1 MGRYLVI
8 GAATSIMASKEEA
21 KKKYSS
27 MDRFREDLLKRFNT
41 NGIYDVEEDETQ
53 IRLTLKDGVCR
64 EEWLPFLA
72 TFFELRFGPRNSY
85 WRDLEKELS
94 KYDSLE
100 KWVEVARETN
110 AHYYHYDSLR
120 WYPFNGEREWDATTV
135 HTNIVGLSLDGKIG
149 MEYYYEI
156 FAFFTRLLRD
166 RLSQFR
172 LADSLLVHITE

>member
-1 MGRYLVI
+1 MVGSSCFGVRVDFSLCKALSEPRV
-8 GAATSIMASKEEA
+8 GEASI
-21 KKKYSS
+21 SS
-27 MDRFREDLLKRFNT
+27 RHF
-41 NGIYDVEEDETQ
+41 
-53 IRLTLKDGVCR
+53 C
-64 EEWLPFLA
+64 
-72 TFFELRFGPRNSY
+72 NSY

-94 KYDSLE
+94 KYDSLV

-135 HTNIVGLSLDGKIG
+135 HANIVGLSLDGKIG

>member
-8 GAATSIMASKEEA
+8 GAATSIVASKEEA
-21 KKKYSS
+21 KKNYSS
-27 MDRFREDLLKRFNT
+27 MDRFREDLLMRFNS
-41 NGIYDVEEDETQ
+41 NGIYDVVEDEAK
-53 IRLTLKDGVCR
+53 IRLTLKDDVCR

-72 TFFELRFGPRNSY
+72 TFFEIRYGPGNSY
-85 WRDLEKELS
+85 WSSLEKELS

-100 KWVEVARETN
+100 KWIEVARETN

-120 WYPFNGEREWDATTV
+120 WYPFNGKKEWNATTV
-135 HTNIVGLSLDGKIG
+135 NANIVGLSLAGKIA
-149 MEYYYEI
+149 MEFYYEI